1 MAALPLE
8 IILDILKFLPVYC
21 TLNFLLISKE
31 YYQHTNNDIFWK
43 QILQNYLLNEIKNC
57 KNNLQKLVFNKILLQ
72 EFFNKITEKNTINK
86 KYILKK
92 INENELLSIKMNT
105 KLLLKLTDFYD
116 VNYLQ
121 RTSCNK
127 TVCDK
132 KITKKPFKHLLQ
144 QCIKCKWSV
153 LINCFGSLDIN
164 YETQFIFKEIFLLE
178 KDITINEVYKRFSTE
193 GQLNMNNLQY
203 ILDLLKEIK
212 NKLYLHNIIF
222 NLFMPKL
229 TLFINPYL
237 YAILIENKDENKR
250 NKILSKILQYV
261 RIYNLKLSF
270 NTTKFKNCASINFK
284 TIPNE
289 FMNYLFNIIKEEL
302 YKHNE
307 DYKNI
312 SYFVYHLMEDNKVID
327 ESFCNKSLSTLLICK
342 EDKSQE
348 IYNLL
353 DSLQF
358 FQCKDIVFSFT
369 SNFFKLTFNINNFKC
384 LVNLNSFPK
393 DYLLSVFHCYL
404 IKYIHYNENNDTVIK
419 QIKSYLNYFI
429 NDLKFDVYG
438 TDDLLN
444 NIIINAFKH
453 SNTFITITV
462 IEAIKEFCNLQQI
475 NYHKLSYY
483 RIQEIIQ
490 NQLTSCINIST
501 DFFTLQSVKLKL
513 IKELLCFKDFNHT
526 YLVDMSTSIAYS
538 NIKLETLL
546 GLKYLISNVKMID
559 NTSKRLQQYVQEI
572 LEREDSL
579 KLDNL
584 IRSKHYNITEEFY
597 KGKIDSNSN
606 LFVYFIYKNF
616 QNKINELEQCIS
628 QSD

>member
-1 MAALPLE
+1 
-8 IILDILKFLPVYC
+8 
-21 TLNFLLISKE
+21 
-31 YYQHTNNDIFWK
+31 
-43 QILQNYLLNEIKNC
+43 
-57 KNNLQKLVFNKILLQ
+57 
-72 EFFNKITEKNTINK
+72 
-86 KYILKK
+86 
-92 INENELLSIKMNT
+92 MNT

-116 VNYLQ
+116 
-121 RTSCNK
+121 
-127 TVCDK
+127 
-132 KITKKPFKHLLQ
+132 
-144 QCIKCKWSV
+144 CIKCKWSV

-178 KDITINEVYKRFSTE
+178 KDVTINEVYKRFSTE

-203 ILDLLKEIK
+203 ILDLLKEIN
-212 NKLYLHNIIF
+212 NKLYLNNLIF
-222 NLFMPKL
+222 NLFIPKL

-237 YAILIENKDENKR
+237 YAILIENKDENTR

-261 RIYNLKLSF
+261 RIYYLKLSF
-270 NTTKFKNCASINFK
+270 NTTMFKNCASINFK

-327 ESFCNKSLSTLLICK
+327 ESFCNKLKHLMDILITNNCDKNKLFETLIEFIERSLSTLLICK

-358 FQCKDIVFSFT
+358 FQF
-369 SNFFKLTFNINNFKC
+369 
-384 LVNLNSFPK
+384 
-393 DYLLSVFHCYL
+393 
-404 IKYIHYNENNDTVIK
+404 IK

-429 NDLKFDVYG
+429 NDLKFDIYG

-475 NYHKLSYY
+475 NYHKLSYD

-490 NQLTSCINIST
+490 TQLTSCSNFST

-546 GLKYLISNVKMID
+546 GLKYLISNVKMKD
-559 NTSKRLQQYVQEI
+559 NTSKTLQQYVQEI